1 MSNRYWY
8 LTYSNIAIVLFNGEL
23 ARAEGARWQILPTL
37 RVESL

>member
-8 LTYSNIAIVLFNGEL
+8 FACSNIAMVLFNGEL
-23 ARAEGARWQILPTL
+23 ARAKGARWQVLPTL